1 MENKP
6 VEREHFTAGQ
16 KAKFIIPSVIGVLLL
31 MTPFKIDGQSTVMV
45 SVFNNWIGDGLS
57 SIVSLELLVMITIT
71 ASVFFTLLYKIAK
84 PEWLANKPAI
94 AEMLDVSPIWVVI
107 RILGLL
113 FGLAVAFG
121 EQWSFVPPII
131 YHEDTGGLI
140 FYDLILGLFTIFIV
154 AGFILPFLTEFGL
167 LEYVGVFFTKIM
179 RPIFKLPGRSAVDC
193 VASWIGDSTIGV
205 TLTNKQYEEGYYNAK
220 EAAIIATTFS
230 AVSITFCLVVLS
242 NVDMMDRFGFFYLTT
257 AVAGVACALILP
269 RIPPLSLKPETYY
282 PGESRDMGE
291 AIPSG
296 FTRHQWG
303 MHMAVKK
310 AEASGGVGV
319 YLKSAVETVVGLWF
333 GVLPTAM
340 SIGTIVLVIDATTP
354 IFTWLGMPFLPLLN
368 LLNVPLA
375 AEAAP
380 TMVIGFADMV
390 VPSLMAAGM
399 SNPMTQFIIAVMSVV
414 QLLYMSETGAV
425 ILGSKLPISFLD
437 LIIIFIERTI
447 VSLPIVVAMAHII
460 F

>member
-1 MENKP
+1 
-6 VEREHFTAGQ
+6 
-16 KAKFIIPSVIGVLLL
+16 
-31 MTPFKIDGQSTVMV
+31 MTS
-45 SVFNNWIGDGLS
+45 
-57 SIVSLELLVMITIT
+57 
-71 ASVFFTLLYKIAK
+71 
-84 PEWLANKPAI
+84 KPAL
-94 AEMLDVSPIWVVI
+94 AEMLDVSIVWVVI
-107 RILGLL
+107 RILGLI

-121 EQWSFVPPII
+121 EKWSFVPPII

-140 FYDLILGLFTIFIV
+140 FYDLIIGLFTIFIV

-205 TLTNKQYEEGYYNAK
+205 TLTNKQYEEGYYNAR
-220 EAAIIATTFS
+220 EAAVIATTFS
-230 AVSITFCLVVLS
+230 AVSITFCLVVVS
-242 NVDMMDRFGFFYLTT
+242 NIDMMNKFGFFYLTT
-257 AVAGVACALILP
+257 AVAGIVCALILP
-269 RIPPLSLKPETYY
+269 RIPPLSLKPETYHT
-282 PGESRDMGE
+282 GKSMDTGE
-291 AIPSG
+291 AIPAG

-303 MHMAVKK
+303 MHLAVKK
-310 AEASGGVGV
+310 ANENEGVGA
-319 YLKSAVETVVGLWF
+319 YFKSAVETVLGLWF

-340 SIGTIVLVIDATTP
+340 FIGTFVLVIDATTP
-354 IFTWLGMPFLPLLN
+354 LFTWLGMPFRPLLN
-368 LLNVPLA
+368 LLQVPLA

-425 ILGSKLPISFLD
+425 ILGSNLPISFLD
-437 LIIIFIERTI
+437 LVIIFLERTI